1 MKKQI
6 IVILLLF
13 LSYSSIAQVINLSQ
27 FQSTQNVTL
36 KLRTVDKENREAL
49 GYVTVYLIPQN
60 DTTITHFAISSE
72 KGDVVIED
80 ILPGRYNVNAEIIGY
95 KPFSKEY
102 TLSGWEKNLG
112 EIALE
117 EDTQF
122 IDAATITAVG
132 NPVTI
137 KQDTI
142 EFNASAYH
150 VGSNAVLKDLLKKMP
165 GMEVDDDGTV
175 KVNGE
180 KVDKITV
187 GGKTFFFN
195 DPSMAVKNLPA
206 KIVDKIKVIDKD
218 KSEAGFTG
226 VGTKNDREKV
236 MDVELKEEYKKGW
249 FGNSSLALGTA
260 PVSKEQKEEI
270 GLKDPLYN
278 ASALVSGYN
287 EQDQLTIIGNA
298 YNVDIPGSGSFVVVD
313 YSEGD
318 ELTSRDGIKTSS
330 QLGANFNTSRIKGY
344 ETNSSVNY
352 TYSHKDAREKSL
364 TTSYMGD
371 EADLSTDARFA
382 GLGTDHNV
390 KANFEIKKTDKS
402 KFLFNARPSLNY
414 TYSKR
419 DLSSTSSTSAEN
431 EKKNSSESYS
441 SGSTNS
447 FVPNLDLT
455 LGIKD
460 LGKTGRA
467 LTFSSYLS
475 SNLKQGDKTQH
486 TRTVTGLSDE
496 SVDLLYKIKDNSFYA
511 MNDVSYVEPISELIK
526 IKVTVNADFSF
537 TNQDKDAFNADGTK
551 NTYYTSLSSQNKT
564 EFYEELLLQYNK
576 DSFRAHVGATV
587 YQTQNDIHTQATGQA
602 YDSGKGDW
610 ILNWA
615 PNVQLYWKGDYQ
627 STSINVG
634 GMSNSPFTSAIAPA
648 LNLSD
653 PVRISVGN
661 SYLRQEFQQYSFI
674 NYSKNDPKRY
684 SFFTLFLQNFLTLNS
699 IVYANWFD
707 SDGIRYA
714 IPVNSTKPKES
725 LVAYMHY
732 STPFGKDKQFKF
744 AANLSS
750 NITAL
755 TSYQASTTLPAIDTQ
770 NFDYDALMNWFWGEG
785 PSGERF
791 YSGESGFRES
801 HTNTYANSVN
811 ASLSYNTD
819 LWSIGL
825 SGAASNSISKYS
837 LDPSADMNTW
847 DFSTGAD
854 LTYTHPKGWEASTDV
869 SYDFYRGYSAGYG
882 DPEFLWNASLSKQFG
897 AFSLSM
903 RACDILNQKKFLSR
917 SASAEY
923 VKDVYSNTIGR
934 FFLIG
939 ITYNFG
945 KMNAANNAKAQEAMW
960 NMNF

>member
-1 MKKQI
+1 MKKQL
-6 IVILLLF
+6 VAILLLF
-13 LSYSSIAQVINLSQ
+13 LSYSAIAQVINFSQ

-36 KLRTVDKENREAL
+36 KLRTVEKESGEAL
-49 GYVTVYLIPQN
+49 SYVTVYLIPQN

-72 KGDVVIED
+72 KGDVIIED
-80 ILPGRYNVNAEIIGY
+80 IIPGRYSVNAEIIGY

-102 TLSGWEKNLG
+102 NLSGRERNLG

-137 KQDTI
+137 KKDTI

-165 GMEVDDDGTV
+165 GMEVADDGTV

-206 KIVDKIKVIDKD
+206 KVVDKIKVIDKE

-226 VGTKNDREKV
+226 VGTDKDREKV

-249 FGNSSLALGTA
+249 FGNSSLAMGTA
-260 PVSKEQKEEI
+260 PISKEQKEEI

-278 ASALVSGYN
+278 ASALISAYN
-287 EQDQLTIIGNA
+287 ELDQLTIIGNA
-298 YNVDIPGSGSFVVVD
+298 YNVDIPGSGTFVVLD

-318 ELTSRDGIKTSS
+318 ELTSRSGLKTSS
-330 QLGANFNTSRIKGY
+330 QLGANFNTARIKGY
-344 ETNSSVNY
+344 EANSSVNY
-352 TYSHKDAREKSL
+352 TYSHKDSREKSL
-364 TTSYMGD
+364 TTSFMGD
-371 EADLSTDARFA
+371 ETDLSTDARFA
-382 GLGTDHNV
+382 GIGEDHNV

-402 KFLFNARPSLNY
+402 KFLFNARPSFNY

-419 DLSSTSSTSAEN
+419 DLSSTSTTSAES

-441 SGSTNS
+441 SGSTNALA
-447 FVPNLDLT
+447 PNLDLT
-455 LGIKD
+455 LGMKD

-475 SNLKQGDKTQH
+475 SSIKQGDKTQH
-486 TRTVTGLSDE
+486 TRTVAGLSDE
-496 SVDLLYKIKDNSFYA
+496 SVDLLYKIKNNSFYA
-511 MNDVSYVEPISELIK
+511 GNDISYVEPISELIK
-526 IKVTVNADFSF
+526 IKASVNADFSLSD
-537 TNQDKDAFNADGTK
+537 QDKDAFNADGTK
-551 NTYYTSLSSQNKT
+551 NTYYTSISSQNKK
-564 EFYEELLLQYNK
+564 EFYENLLLQYEK
-576 DSFRAHVGATV
+576 DSFRAHVGATLYHTENV
-587 YQTQNDIHTQATGQA
+587 IHTQTTGQS
-602 YDSGKGDW
+602 YDSGQGQW

-615 PNVQLYWKGDYQ
+615 PNVWLYWDKDYRK
-627 STSINVG
+627 TAINLG
-634 GMSNSPFTSAIAPA
+634 GMSNSPYTSAIAPT

-661 SYLRQEFQQYSFI
+661 SYLSPEFQQYSYFQYI
-674 NYSKNDPKRY
+674 KNDPKRY
-684 SFFTLFLQNFLTLNS
+684 SFFMLYIQNQLTLNS

-707 SDGIRYA
+707 TDGIRYA
-714 IPVNSTKPKES
+714 IPVNSTKPKDDFS
-725 LVAYMHY
+725 VYLTY
-732 STPFGKDKQFKF
+732 SAPFGKEKKFKF
-744 AANLSS
+744 STNLSS
-750 NITAL
+750 NISAL
-755 TSYQASTTLPAIDTQ
+755 TSYQASSTLSGIDTQ
-770 NFDYDALMNWFWGEG
+770 NFDYESLMNWFWGED

-791 YSGESGFRES
+791 YSGESGFKES
-801 HTNTYANSVN
+801 HTNTYTNSAN
-811 ASLSYNTD
+811 ATLSYNTE
-819 LWSIGL
+819 LWSIDL
-825 SGAASNSISKYS
+825 TGAASNSISKYS
-837 LDPSADMNTW
+837 LDPTADMNTW
-847 DFSTGAD
+847 DFSAGAE
-854 LTYTHPKGWEASTDV
+854 LSYTHPKGWEASTDV

-882 DPEFLWNASLSKQFG
+882 DPEFIWNASLSKQFG
-897 AFSLSM
+897 AFSLSLK
-903 RACDILNQKKFLSR
+903 AYDILNQKKYLSR

-923 VKDVYSNTIGR
+923 VKDVYTNTVGR

-939 ITYNFG
+939 VTFNFG